1 MDYCRRLDLGDLA
14 LGTGVAVPD
23 PRYALPGTEPRYAPD
38 RAFDT
43 THIRLA
49 IDLDLRTRSARA
61 ACTTTLTAFH
71 DSARELGFDAVG
83 FRDVRVYGATGRR
96 LRHRYD
102 GRKLTVSLPR
112 PLAAGEAAAVRVEY
126 RVVRPKLGLYFVAPD
141 RAYPTRPRQV
151 WSQCQDEYARYWFPC
166 HDAPHERT
174 TTEMLATVPEGF
186 VAVSNGRLVA
196 RRRAGRRRVTWHWRL
211 DTPHSPYLVTLAV
224 GRFRELRD
232 AWRGIPIT
240 YYCEHGRED
249 DTRRAFGKTPKAM
262 AFFSRV
268 TGLRYPYAKYAQV
281 AAAEFIY
288 GGMENTTATTQT
300 DTVLH
305 DARAHLEVEPMATGL
320 MAHELAH
327 QWFGDLLT
335 CRDWSHAWL
344 NESFATYFDA
354 LFVEHDRGRDAFA
367 HEMWQNARAYLEED
381 KERYRRPIVTNVF
394 RTPSDLFDRH
404 LYEKGACVLHML
416 RYVLGEADF
425 GRAIRRYVRIHRRSA
440 SVETADLVVAIEEA
454 TGRNLRRFFDQWVFK
469 AGHPEY
475 RIAYWWEPRA
485 RRAHLVVRQT
495 QKTGDDVPLF
505 AMPLEVE
512 LVWGRRAADRRRVRE
527 SVEAK
532 EHRFTYRLPR
542 EPELV
547 RIDPEHWLLGT
558 FQVTLPLAC
567 WAAQLRG
574 DPHPIGRIA
583 AAQALGRLGSAE
595 ATALLAAALRR
606 ERVWFVQGEIA
617 AALGQIRSPAA
628 LTALVRAARVGDPRV
643 RRPVVRALG
652 EFRSPWLLPVLAR
665 LAREDPSSFVAAEAL
680 RALGRA
686 RDRSVTPVITRA
698 LREVD
703 SWNDTVRVGAV
714 EGLGDLGEPGVLA
727 TLRART
733 RYGFPHPSRVAAIR
747 TLGRLGRGDAA
758 TLRTLL
764 ARTGDPYLRVRLAA
778 IVALGHLGDDR
789 ALPRLR
795 RLGAA
800 EDVDGRIRRTAAE
813 ALRAIRG
820 DAEPPREAAPVR
832 ERAVRRRR
840 ARRAASA
847 GRRRAPGGRARR
859 RG

>member
-1 MDYCRRLDLGDLA
+1 MDYCRRVELGDFALA
-14 LGTGVAVPD
+14 TGVAGPD

-49 IDLDLRTRSARA
+49 IDLDLRARSARA
-61 ACTTTLTAFH
+61 ACTTTLTAFR
-71 DSARELGFDAVG
+71 DGARELTFDAVG
-83 FRDVRVYGATGRR
+83 FRDVRVYGAARRR
-96 LRHRYD
+96 LPHRYD
-102 GRKLTVSLPR
+102 GRKLTVTLPR
-112 PLAAGEAAAVRVEY
+112 ALAAGQAAAVRVEY
-126 RVVRPKLGLYFVAPD
+126 RVVRPKLGLHFIAPD

-166 HDAPHERT
+166 HDAPHEKT
-174 TTEMLATVPEGF
+174 TTELSATVPEGF

-196 RRRAGRRRVTWHWRL
+196 RRRVGPAGRGRVTWHWRL
-211 DTPHSPYLVTLAV
+211 GTPHSPYLVTLAV

-240 YYCEHGRED
+240 YYCERGREA

-262 AFFSRV
+262 AFFSRA
-268 TGLRYPYAKYAQV
+268 TGLRYPYEKYAQV

-367 HEMWQNARAYLEED
+367 RQMWENARGYLEED
-381 KERYRRPIVTNVF
+381 KERYRRPIVTNLW

-416 RYVLGEADF
+416 RYLLGDADF
-425 GRAIRRYVRIHRRSA
+425 WRAIRHYVRTHRRSA
-440 SVETADLVVAIEEA
+440 SVETADLIVAIEEA
-454 TGRNLRRFFDQWVFK
+454 TGVNLRRFFDQWVFK

-475 RIAYWWEPRA
+475 RVVYWWEGRT
-485 RRAHLVVRQT
+485 RRAQLVVRQT

-512 LVWGRRAADRRRVRE
+512 FVWGRGAADRRRARE
-527 SVEAK
+527 RVEAK
-532 EHRFTYRLPR
+532 EHRFSYRLPR
-542 EPELV
+542 EPEMV
-547 RIDPEHWLLGT
+547 RIDPDHWLLGR
-558 FQVTLPLAC
+558 FDVTLPLAC
-567 WAAQLRG
+567 WRAQLGG
-574 DPHPIGRIA
+574 DGHPIGRLV

-606 ERVWFVQGEIA
+606 ERVWFVRGEIA
-617 AALGQIRSPAA
+617 AALGQIRSAAA
-628 LTALVRAARVGDPRV
+628 LAALVRAVRVADPRV
-643 RRPVVRALG
+643 RRAVVRALG
-652 EFRSPWLLPVLAR
+652 EFRSPWLLPLLTR
-665 LAREDPSSFVAAEAL
+665 LAREDLSYFVAAEAL

-686 RDRSVTPVITRA
+686 RDRSVAPVLTRA
-698 LREVD
+698 LREVE
-703 SWNDTVRVGAV
+703 SWNDAVRVGAV
-714 EGLGDLGEPGVLA
+714 EGLGELGESGVLA
-727 TLRART
+727 TLRARS
-733 RYGFPHPSRVAAIR
+733 RYGFPHPSRTAAIR
-747 TLGRLGRGDAA
+747 TLARLGRGDTP

-764 ARTGDPYLRVRLAA
+764 ARTRDPYLRVRLAA
-778 IVALGHLGDDR
+778 IAALGQLGDDR
-789 ALPRLR
+789 ALPRLL
-795 RLGAA
+795 RLSEA

-813 ALRAIRG
+813 AVRAIRG
-820 DAEPPREAAPVR
+820 DTEKPAPQPRRP
-832 ERAVRRRR
+832 
-840 ARRAASA
+840 ARQPIPR
-847 GRRRAPGGRARR
+847 
-859 RG
+859 